1 MKDIPLLTAKDVEL
15 RVAQISGNVN
25 KAYVSL
31 LVYKDARVD
40 MRILD
45 EVFGQNNWQ
54 RHHKMIGD
62 NLYCT
67 ISVWDEEKGIWIEKE
82 DVGTESFTEAQKG
95 QASDSFK
102 RAGFNWGIGRELY
115 NAPRIF
121 FPLQTGEAKEGRNGK
136 LQTYE
141 KFTVSE
147 MVYDKQKQ
155 EFTTFTVVD
164 KSGNVR
170 FSLGKHHAEALNNSN
185 ERYADHV
192 RLPDGKT
199 CEVLAANGKWYNV
212 EALPTDNLLRIV
224 DKPEFTKAHSAIT
237 AVINSREVKQ

>member
-121 FPLQTGEAKEGRNGK
+121 FPLKNGEAKEGRNGK

-147 MVYDKQKQ
+147 MIYDKQQQ
-155 EFTTFTVVD
+155 EFTVFTVVD
-164 KSGNVR
+164 KNGNVR
-170 FSLGKHHAEALNNSN
+170 FSLGNRHVEAPINNN
-185 ERYADHV
+185 EENHV
-192 RLPDGKT
+192 RFPDGKT

-212 EALPTDNLLRIV
+212 EMLPTDNLLKIA
-224 DKPEFTKAHSAIT
+224 DKPEFAKARSAIT
-237 AVINSREVKQ
+237 AVIHGREVKQ